1 VGSLTAWGLLPV
13 AVPLAC
19 ITVLGLGALIFP
31 RDTVPFGERL
41 LGGALVTLATTAVW
55 ARLLGAAGVLTA
67 PMVLGA
73 GAVVAASVVVA
84 VWIRGLRAWP
94 RRWPVS
100 PSTLPV
106 LGVAACALAIAT
118 VAAYLLPV
126 WQWDALGYHLPYV
139 NFALQRGT
147 FADIPA
153 DVPYLSTYPHV
164 VENVF
169 IAWRALIPD
178 DRLVELAHVP
188 FGLLGATAIAVIAH
202 RQGARADTA
211 VAGGAAWL
219 TLPAVFLQLPTNYV
233 DVASAALL
241 LTAIVFVL
249 GPVDRTR
256 VILAAVALG
265 MFLGSKPSAPLA
277 ALVVFTALGIAAWCS
292 GLRGTIGIAALVT
305 LLLGGESYLTNLVR
319 QGNPVWPVRVDVGP
333 VHLPGRFPMSHLL
346 ASGAAAPRTH
356 GGLANRVFDSW
367 TAMSPA
373 VPAFDM
379 RVGGLGVLFVV
390 ALPFALIRV
399 VRLRS
404 VVVILVFV
412 ATLATPDP
420 AVARYVLAFA
430 GLVLAF
436 ATPTIDHARVGK
448 LVRASVLVLVAVGAA
463 HNVYVAYPGLTGEGP
478 PLRAYVDM
486 TDDERQR
493 AVGPDGVPTPYL
505 DAVAHVGPGE
515 IAVFDETAYLPYL
528 AWPRDLSRDA
538 VRIPD
543 DATAEEA
550 DRLVHADNVRLLIV
564 GDDTVAGSVVQRDP
578 ARFVRLFECK
588 SSPCAVYLRR

>member
-1 VGSLTAWGLLPV
+1 VGSVTAWGLLPI

-31 RDTVPFGERL
+31 QDSVPAGERL
-41 LGGALVTLATTAVW
+41 LGGALVTLATTALGV
-55 ARLLGAAGVLTA
+55 RVLGAAGVLTA

-73 GAVVAASVVVA
+73 GVVVTASVVVA
-84 VWIRGLRAWP
+84 VRIRGLRAWP

-106 LGVAACALAIAT
+106 LGVAACALTIAT
-118 VAAYLLPV
+118 LAAYLLPV

-147 FADIPA
+147 FADIPV

-164 VENVF
+164 VEYVF
-169 IAWRALIPD
+169 ISWRALIPD
-178 DRLVELAHVP
+178 DRLVELAHLP
-188 FGLLGATAIAVIAH
+188 FGLLGATAIAVIAY
-202 RQGARADTA
+202 RQAARADTA
-211 VAGGAAWL
+211 AAAGAAWL

-241 LTAIVFVL
+241 LTAIAFVL

-256 VILAAVALG
+256 VILAAIAIG

-277 ALVVFTALGIAAWCS
+277 AIVVFIALAIAAWRC

-319 QGNPVWPVRVDVGP
+319 QGNPVWPVRIDLGP
-333 VHLPGRFPMSHLL
+333 IHLPGRYPMSNLL
-346 ASGAAAPRTH
+346 ASGAGAPRAQ
-356 GGLANRVFDSW
+356 GSLATRVFDSW
-367 TAMSPA
+367 TAMWPS

-404 VVVILVFV
+404 VVVALAFL
-412 ATLATPDP
+412 AALATPDP

-436 ATPTIDHARVGK
+436 AVPAIDHPRVGK
-448 LVRASVLVLVAVGAA
+448 FVRASVLVLVAVGAA

-486 TDDERQR
+486 TDDERRR
-493 AVGPDGVPTPYL
+493 AVGADGVPTPFL

-515 IAVFDETAYLPYL
+515 IAVFDERADLPYL
-528 AWPRDLSRDA
+528 AWPPDLSRDA
-538 VRIPD
+538 VRIAD
-543 DATAEEA
+543 DAAAEEA

-564 GDDTVAGSVVQRDP
+564 GDDTVAGSVVRRDP